1 MDMGG
6 VLLFYVALP
15 LEKDL
20 MVFVVYEMRLQGHC
34 GHFVMEKWLL
44 LLQN

>member
-1 MDMGG
+1 MGDL
-6 VLLFYVALP
+6 LLFFVALP

-20 MVFVVYEMRLQGHC
+20 MVFIVYGMRLQGHC
-34 GHFVMEKWLL
+34 GHIVREKWLL

>member
-6 VLLFYVALP
+6 LHLFIVALP

-20 MVFVVYEMRLQGHC
+20 MIIIVYGMILQGHC
-34 GHFVMEKWLL
+34 GHTVREKWLL
-44 LLQN
+44 LLPN

>member
-1 MDMGG
+1 MDIGG
-6 VLLFYVALP
+6 LLLFHVASP

-34 GHFVMEKWLL
+34 GHTVREKWLL